1 MKTDTQLQQDV
12 IAELKWEPSVNV
24 AQIGVSRLLTALFA
38 AASLSLA
45 GTAIGQS
52 TAPRAPA
59 TTSATMSKDSYN
71 AERDRAAAAYKAAKE
86 ACSTMSANAK
96 DICMAEAKGE
106 EKMAKAEAEA
116 AYKNTPRARE
126 SARMAKAD
134 MEYNVAKE
142 KCDDLSGNPKDVCV
156 KEAKAAHTKTKGDAK
171 VDRVAV
177 DTSRTASD
185 KKMEARKDAAEDK
198 RDADYKVAIEK
209 CDALSGAATD
219 NCVRDAKVK
228 FGKS

>member
-1 MKTDTQLQQDV
+1 MNLDR
-12 IAELKWEPSVNV
+12 IE
-24 AQIGVSRLLTALFA
+24 RLLTALFA

-45 GTAIGQS
+45 GTAIGQTTAPQS
-52 TAPRAPA
+52 TAPRVPA

-71 AERDRAAAAYKAAKE
+71 AERDRAAAAYKADKE
-86 ACSTMSANAK
+86 RCSPMSANAK
-96 DICMAEAKGE
+96 DICMAEAKGK

-116 AYKNTPRARE
+116 AYKNTPKARE
-126 SARMAKAD
+126 NARMAKAD
-134 MEYNVAKE
+134 MQYNVAKE

-156 KEAKAAHTKTKGDAK
+156 KEAKAAFTKTKADAK
-171 VDRVAV
+171 VDRVAA
-177 DTSRTASD
+177 DTSRTATD

-209 CDALSGAATD
+209 CDALSGAAKD

-228 FGKS
+228 FRKS

>member
-1 MKTDTQLQQDV
+1 M
-12 IAELKWEPSVNV
+12 
-24 AQIGVSRLLTALFA
+24 SRLLTALFA

-45 GTAIGQS
+45 GTAIGQTTAPQS
-52 TAPRAPA
+52 PAPRAPA

-71 AERDRAAAAYKAAKE
+71 AERDRAAAAYKADKE
-86 ACSTMSANAK
+86 GCSKMSSNAK
-96 DICMAEAKGE
+96 DICMAEAKGK

-126 SARMAKAD
+126 NARMAKAD
-134 MEYNVAKE
+134 MQYNVAKE

-156 KEAKAAHTKTKGDAK
+156 KEAKAAYTKTKADAK
-171 VDRVAV
+171 VDRVAA
-177 DTSRTASD
+177 DTGRTASD
-185 KKMEARKDAAEDK
+185 KKMEVRKDAAEDK

-209 CDALSGAATD
+209 CDALSGAAKD

>member
-1 MKTDTQLQQDV
+1 MH
-12 IAELKWEPSVNV
+12 SVP
-24 AQIGVSRLLTALFA
+24 AFATTTSGKGMTMSKLLTALFA
-38 AASLSLA
+38 ATSLSLA

-52 TAPRAPA
+52 TAPRTPA
-59 TTSATMSKDSYN
+59 TPSATMSKDSYN
-71 AERDRAAAAYKAAKE
+71 AERDRAAAAYKADRE
-86 ACSTMSANAK
+86 RCSAMSANAK
-96 DICMAEAKGE
+96 DICMAEAKGK

-134 MEYNVAKE
+134 MQYNVAKE

-156 KEAKAAHTKTKGDAK
+156 KEAKATYTKTKADAK
-171 VDRVAV
+171 VDRVAA
-177 DTSRTASD
+177 DTNRTAGD

-209 CDALSGAATD
+209 CDAMSGVAKD
-219 NCVRDAKVK
+219 NCVRDAKVR
-228 FGKS
+228 FRKS